1 MLYSLKCKF
10 VELMEKYVNHFI
22 YGTTKCPLPTE
33 LYAMIKLLEWEDDC
47 DDVIIPCNYEK
58 YL

>member
-1 MLYSLKCKF
+1 MLYTLKCEF
-10 VELMEKYVNHFI
+10 VDRMQKYVNYFV
-22 YGTTKCPLPTE
+22 YGTTKCSLPTE

-47 DDVIIPCNYEK
+47 TDVDIPCNYEK